1 MAAVATGAIR
11 QTVEQAWA
19 AHERPLFRHLFAIT
33 RDESTAED
41 LTQEAFLRYT
51 REVVAGRTPDN
62 AGGWLFRVG
71 ANLATS
77 RGRRN
82 QVAERKAPA
91 LAAYENDRS
100 LERSPE
106 DVVTDREQSHWLAE
120 ALGGLRDLDRQII
133 LLAAHGYRG
142 PEIAERLGRSQAAT
156 RTLLC
161 RARMRLRDNLLAAG
175 ITA

>member
-1 MAAVATGAIR
+1 MAAMATGAIR

-19 AHERPLFRHLFAIT
+19 AHERPLFRHLLAIT
-33 RDESTAED
+33 RDESAAED

-51 REVVAGRTPDN
+51 REVCEGRTPDN
-62 AGGWLFRVG
+62 SGGWLFRVG

-77 RGRRN
+77 RGRRS
-82 QVAERKAPA
+82 QVAERKAPE
-91 LAAYENDRS
+91 LAAYETDRS

-106 DVVTDREQSHWLAE
+106 EVVTDRERSHRLTE
-120 ALGGLRDLDRQII
+120 ALAGLRDLDREII

-161 RARMRLRDNLLAAG
+161 RARMRLRTQLIAVG
-175 ITA
+175 ITG